1 VHSVRLAFCNLEN
14 GDSNGFDGCISSDP
28 LFASGFYLGTGSPCI
43 DTGTNAA
50 SFWGMGAYTTQTS
63 GDPDSGRVDIG
74 YHYTNGTGAAQGL
87 MDIYVAT
94 NGLDTNSGTNWN
106 EAFQTLAQAVS
117 QMADGAVIRI
127 GPGEYTPNPQSF
139 PVLIQGRI
147 GFRILGAGSGLTI
160 LNAKSTNRV
169 MTLLNNSGQVTIEGL
184 TLTGG
189 RTNSGSGL
197 LVDNCGNVLIAAC
210 IVSNN
215 LANTVSP
222 FGGGISLAR
231 STVTISNCVVT
242 HNTAIRIPNG
252 TAYGGGIDLDSG
264 VLLCRETILSSNS
277 VLNAGYGGG
286 LRVGTT
292 ARAYLRNC
300 LIVSNSASSGGHG
313 IYSSGTLFGENITVA
328 NNLGQGVTN
337 IGTMAITNS
346 ILWANGDD
354 VGGTVTLA
362 YCDIEDGDNNT
373 TNGCISE
380 WPGFIDPAQG
390 NYQLVPGAS
399 VANRG
404 IRLNWM
410 TGAGDLAGNPR
421 IQGGFVD
428 LGAYEAPVV
437 AGSIFTIQ

>member
-1 VHSVRLAFCNLEN
+1 
-14 GDSNGFDGCISSDP
+14 
-28 LFASGFYLGTGSPCI
+28 
-43 DTGTNAA
+43 
-50 SFWGMGAYTTQTS
+50 
-63 GDPDSGRVDIG
+63 
-74 YHYTNGTGAAQGL
+74 
-87 MDIYVAT
+87 
-94 NGLDTNSGTNWN
+94 
-106 EAFQTLAQAVS
+106 
-117 QMADGAVIRI
+117 
-127 GPGEYTPNPQSF
+127 
-139 PVLIQGRI
+139 
-147 GFRILGAGSGLTI
+147 
-160 LNAKSTNRV
+160 
-169 MTLLNNSGQVTIEGL
+169 
-184 TLTGG
+184 
-189 RTNSGSGL
+189 
-197 LVDNCGNVLIAAC
+197 
-210 IVSNN
+210 
-215 LANTVSP
+215 
-222 FGGGISLAR
+222 
-231 STVTISNCVVT
+231 
-242 HNTAIRIPNG
+242 
-252 TAYGGGIDLDSG
+252 
-264 VLLCRETILSSNS
+264 
-277 VLNAGYGGG
+277 
-286 LRVGTT
+286 
-292 ARAYLRNC
+292 LRNC